1 MSGHLAWGEVLEM
14 HQNAKFLPLESQ
26 SNAAKCLVWC
36 VALVALVVAL
46 MDYFGLTWSQ
56 APLPASFSHNRKG
69 FAKESLHHGKFVVLP
84 PLLYIW
90 VQSMSIKI
98 VWRYCKTCFRA
109 SFILPCEFSLVSKLE
124 ADFDGTPPFSCF
136 ITLFVG
142 KLFAKTSIAL
152 AIHAHGENSKTKI
165 SSSLCTD
172 QTESTGTAKYAR

>member
-14 HQNAKFLPLESQ
+14 HKNAMFLPLESQ

-36 VALVALVVAL
+36 VALVALAVAL
-46 MDYFGLTWSQ
+46 GDYFGLTWSQ

-109 SFILPCEFSLVSKLE
+109 SFIHPCEFSLVSKLE
-124 ADFDGTPPFSCF
+124 ADFDGTPPFPCF

-142 KLFAKTSIAL
+142 NLFAKTSIAL

-172 QTESTGTAKYAR
+172 QTKSTGTAKYAC